1 MLPSFVSNLIWGAAD
16 EDRNSDDGLCTV
28 TEEKDGDW
36 LVIDYDTSADA
47 GENESTTSETSV
59 SSWIVAPSPR
69 FRSSSNAP
77 SLDNHSVENLLLE
90 NPSMSVYG
98 CQVTPVTNEETQ
110 ESKNK
115 QLVPYDMHRRQIVRY
130 SQNNRQLVLLRRQEQ
145 QELANQMGIPLEP
158 FVPEKPCESAP
169 IPCPI
174 PKLSKKAL
182 KKHNNNNIRITRGKK
197 CYKIHQ
203 CGVKAGRRRS

>member
-1 MLPSFVSNLIWGAAD
+1 MGFCYFNISFFFFLVAD
-16 EDRNSDDGLCTV
+16 
-28 TEEKDGDW
+28 
-36 LVIDYDTSADA
+36 
-47 GENESTTSETSV
+47 GENESITSETSV

-98 CQVTPVTNEETQ
+98 HQVNPITIEETQ

-158 FVPEKPCESAP
+158 FIPEKPSESAP
-169 IPCPI
+169 NPCPI
-174 PKLSKKAL
+174 PKVSKKAL
-182 KKHNNNNIRITRGKK
+182 KKHNNTNIRITRGKK
-197 CYKIHQ
+197 SYKIHQ